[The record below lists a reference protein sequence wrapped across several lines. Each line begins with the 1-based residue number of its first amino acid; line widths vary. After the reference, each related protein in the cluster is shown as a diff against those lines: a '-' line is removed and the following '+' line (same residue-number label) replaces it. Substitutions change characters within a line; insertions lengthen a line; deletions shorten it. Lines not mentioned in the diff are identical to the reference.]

1 MANGLLQIR
10 IDENLKRDASE
21 LYSQLGIDLPTAV
34 RMFLLRSV
42 QVQGIPFSMQLPT
55 EVKATSAVEAMKRIS
70 EDARRRGIADMSL
83 DEINKEI
90 KDVRSSRA

>member
-42 QVQGIPFSMQLPT
+42 QVQGIPFSMQLPA

-83 DEINKEI
+83 DEINDEI
-90 KDVRSSRA
+90 KAVRNSKA

>member
-83 DEINKEI
+83 DEINNEI
-90 KDVRSSRA
+90 KAVRSSRA